1 LKVIRRIVGVLL
13 IAAGIIGV
21 LLSLAGIIG
30 LWLVR
35 PAVTTSIHSVLA
47 AISSSVDTSQ
57 QALNITE
64 DALDA
69 SIQGIDGLSEV
80 IHSMENSIENTRP
93 AVEAV
98 SGLLNDTLP
107 ASVKSATDSLNTA
120 RNAAVSLEG
129 AVKQLDLLQ
138 SSLNN
143 VPFLNSLI
151 PDPVPANVQEKPL
164 SDSLGELSGSLDEIP
179 SSFQNVSRDLDK
191 AAGDL
196 QSIQQNLKSISVS
209 VDRLSSSLKEYKG
222 KLAESRSSL
231 ESLKGMLITAEEN
244 LDPGV
249 IMAAV
254 FLSLFFFCLL
264 MTQVVVIDEGRRFL
278 DGESYPRD
286 GSRLP
291 GGEGN
296 ERSNNAL
303 HT

>member
-1 LKVIRRIVGVLL
+1 ML

-21 LLSLAGIIG
+21 LLSLAGITG

-35 PAVTTSIHSVLA
+35 PAVTTSLHTVLSA
-47 AISSSVDTSQ
+47 LSSSVDTSQ
-57 QALNITE
+57 QAMNITD

-69 SIQGIDGLSEV
+69 SIQGFDGLSEV
-80 IHSMENSIENTRP
+80 IHSMENSVKNATP

-151 PDPVPANVQEKPL
+151 PDPAPANEQEKPL
-164 SDSLGELSGSLDEIP
+164 SDSLGELSGSLEDIP
-179 SSFQNVSRDLDK
+179 SSFQDVSRDLDK

-196 QSIQQNLKSISVS
+196 QSIQKNLGSISES
-209 VDRLSSSLKEYKG
+209 VDSLSSSLKEYKG

-231 ESLKGMLITAEEN
+231 ESLKSMLTSAEEN
-244 LDPGV
+244 LDPIV
-249 IMAAV
+249 ITTAIV
-254 FLSLFFFCLL
+254 FSLLFFCLL

-278 DGESYPRD
+278 DS
-286 GSRLP
+286 
-291 GGEGN
+291 N
-296 ERSNNAL
+296 ETLR
-303 HT
+303 